1 MEGAHWGTKQ
11 WLSKTYCIGRV
22 QSNKAQQWLPAK
34 GSVDFA
40 LLDYEQLYANKM
52 DSLEGMDKFLEKYNF
67 PKLNQE
73 EIENLNRPITNM
85 EIETVIKNLPTKKA
99 QDQMAS
105 QVNSTKNLEKS

>member
-73 EIENLNRPITNM
+73 EIENMTRPITSM
-85 EIETVIKNLPTKKA
+85 KFEIVIKKKIF
-99 QDQMAS
+99 QQKPM
-105 QVNSTKNLEKS
+105 TR